1 MSPSARIALGVV
13 LFLLVIGSLWMF
25 WQRPDRATGP
35 AKDDPV
41 KGAVALTSQPAATP
55 DAKSGTRSDVTAD
68 AKPAATSPAAP
79 AAPKAEAPR
88 TVLVYFDF
96 DRSALRP
103 GEAPKLDELT
113 AKVKGEASVHL
124 GAAGYADRIGEAPY
138 NTALSTRRAEA
149 VVAYL
154 VGKGMDAGRIHAE
167 GKGEDLSPDPC
178 TNLGPENGTN
188 QKLVDCLQHDRRV
201 EITLN

>member
-1 MSPSARIALGVV
+1 MSPSTRIALGVV
-13 LFLLVIGSLWMF
+13 LFLLVIGSLWMV
-25 WQRPDRATGP
+25 WQRPDQPPAP

-41 KGAVALTSQPAATP
+41 KAVALTSPPAATP
-55 DAKSGTRSDVTAD
+55 DAKPGTPSDMTAD
-68 AKPAATSPAAP
+68 AKPAGTSPSAP
-79 AAPKAEAPR
+79 AAPKAEAPK

-103 GEAPKLDELT
+103 AEAPKLDELT
-113 AKVKGEASVHL
+113 ARVKGEASVHL

-138 NTALSTRRAEA
+138 NPALSTRRAEA

-178 TNLGPENGTN
+178 TDLGPENRAN

>member
-13 LFLLVIGSLWMF
+13 LFLLVIGALWMV
-25 WQRPDRATGP
+25 WQRPDPPPAP
-35 AKDDPV
+35 AKGDPV
-41 KGAVALTSQPAATP
+41 KAVALTSLPAATP
-55 DAKSGTRSDVTAD
+55 DVKPATPSDATAD
-68 AKPAATSPAAP
+68 AKPAATSTAMAATTV
-79 AAPKAEAPR
+79 EAPR

-113 AKVKGEASVHL
+113 ARIKGEASVHL
-124 GAAGYADRIGEAPY
+124 GAAGYADRIGEAHY
-138 NTALSTRRAEA
+138 NTELSSKRAKA

-178 TNLGPENGTN
+178 MDLGPETGTN